1 MKNLL
6 SKESVGKTVLA
17 VSSAYVITLGCILH
31 DVKDDL
37 KDVETQLG
45 EAQSKIVNKEIEYN
59 DLKKDFE
66 NEKESSKSLSK
77 EKKKLQSNLK
87 KAEDENKKLEVRLR
101 RKLEQKKK
109 EEAAKKSKKRQV
121 SKASKSKTSSRSKG
135 EASHQSNS
143 YNGWEKMSVEATG
156 YSLISDELG
165 SDGDSLT
172 ATGTQARVGI
182 IAVDPRVIPLGST
195 VYIPAMGREFTAED
209 TGGMIKGNK
218 IDIYMAHGDQARQW
232 GRRNIEIYI
241 KP

>member
-31 DVKDDL
+31 DVKGDL

-45 EAQSKIVNKEIEYN
+45 EAQLKIVNKEAEYN
-59 DLKKDFE
+59 DLKKDLD

-77 EKKKLQSNLK
+77 EKEQLQSDLK
-87 KAEDENKKLEVRLR
+87 RAKSENKKLEVRLR
-101 RKLEQKKK
+101 RKLEEKKK
-109 EEAAKKSKKRQV
+109 EELAARKVKKQKINKFPKR
-121 SKASKSKTSSRSKG
+121 SSSWLEADTSESSS
-135 EASHQSNS
+135 AHD
-143 YNGWEKMSVEATG
+143 GWTKMSVEATG

-172 ATGTQARVGI
+172 ATGTQARVGV
-182 IAVDPRVIPLGST
+182 IAVDPMVIPLGST
-195 VYIPAMGREFTAED
+195 VYIPEMGREFTAED
-209 TGGMIKGNK
+209 TGGMIKGSK

-232 GRRNIEIYI
+232 GRKNIDIYV

>member
-17 VSSAYVITLGCILH
+17 VSSAYAITLGCILH
-31 DVKDDL
+31 DVKSDL
-37 KDVETQLG
+37 KDVEVQLG

-66 NEKESSKSLSK
+66 NEKESSESLSK
-77 EKKKLQSNLK
+77 EKKQLQSDLK
-87 KAEDENKKLEVRLR
+87 KAKDENKKLEVRLR
-101 RKLEQKKK
+101 RKLEEKKK
-109 EEAAKKSKKRQV
+109 KDAAEKAKKQAISK
-121 SKASKSKTSSRSKG
+121 SSKSKSTSRSGNDVDKTSSG
-135 EASHQSNS
+135 
-143 YNGWEKMSVEATG
+143 YNGWTKMSVEATG

-182 IAVDPRVIPLGST
+182 IAVDPRVIPLGSI
-195 VYIPAMGREFTAED
+195 VYIPSMGREFRAED